1 MQKEKDM
8 DKKTENL
15 IEKLL
20 KKANAIA
27 RAIDEDF
34 VRLRI
39 AQDIYEN
46 GPSKELT
53 RERESG
59 EKTIIT
65 DFPTHPKVP
74 VRKEDIKE
82 LANKIEKNLQ
92 KLSEIFD
99 IIHELNKLDKEAK
112 KNNGKN
118 DKKSNDDKDDRK

>member
-1 MQKEKDM
+1 M

-39 AQDIYEN
+39 AQDIYN

-53 RERESG
+53 REREMG
-59 EKTIIT
+59 EKTFIT